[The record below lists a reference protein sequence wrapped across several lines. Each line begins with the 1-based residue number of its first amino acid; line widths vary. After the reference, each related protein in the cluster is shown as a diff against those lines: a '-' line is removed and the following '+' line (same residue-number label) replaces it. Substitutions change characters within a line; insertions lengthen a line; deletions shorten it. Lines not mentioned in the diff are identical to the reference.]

1 MTIGNI
7 IIRNITMRTRLFVI
21 AAVLASGLT
30 PAIVSRAA
38 DEADDRQI
46 EAGKFVLTAPD
57 DWKRE
62 KPKSRII
69 EHEFSAA
76 PSEGDK
82 NAGRITMMF
91 SGGSLEDNI
100 DRWKGQFSELDGDK
114 SKDTE
119 KRTIAGQEV
128 HVVDLSG
135 TFVDKPAPFAPGVER
150 EDYRMMGAIIVM
162 KEGTYFVK
170 FYGPQRTVTE
180 NEEHFNSLLDSLKRK

>member
-1 MTIGNI
+1 MN
-7 IIRNITMRTRLFVI
+7 MRTRLFVV
-21 AAVLASGLT
+21 AAMLAAGLSPVLSL
-30 PAIVSRAA
+30 AA

-46 EAGKFVLTAPD
+46 EAGKFALTAPEG
-57 DWKRE
+57 WKRE

-76 PSEGDK
+76 PSEGDESP
-82 NAGRITMMF
+82 GRITMMF

-114 SKDTE
+114 SKETE

-135 TFVDKPAPFAPGVER
+135 TYLDKPAPFAAGVER
-150 EDYRMMGAIIVM
+150 EDYRMLGAIIVM

-180 NEEHFNSLLDSLKRK
+180 NEGQFNEQLDSLKRK